1 MNEPAEHRPSLQVN
15 RIFHDT
21 VVTSPLIQHKIDL
34 FSAGFKYNAE
44 TRVSLADSQKA
55 LLQYRSSMDSLHPI
69 EDKMVECLQTSHTDF
84 TTSASGIHVI
94 VKNDLVQL
102 FTLGSA
108 LRGIPHK
115 EWEIPLLDAD
125 PGDYDFDSSAD
136 VITFIGLQ
144 GMVYVRFSWN
154 PHLSSF

>member
-1 MNEPAEHRPSLQVN
+1 MQVN

-34 FSAGFKYNAE
+34 FSAGFEYNAG
-44 TRVSLADSQKA
+44 TQVSLADSQKA

-69 EDKMVECLQTSHTDF
+69 KDKMVECLQTSHTDF
-84 TTSASGIHVI
+84 ATSASGVHVI
-94 VKNDLVQL
+94 VKNDLARL

-108 LRGIPHK
+108 SRGIPHK
-115 EWEIPLLDAD
+115 EWEIPLPDAD

-136 VITFIGLQ
+136 VITFIGLR
-144 GMVYVRFSWN
+144 GMVYVCFSWN
-154 PHLSSF
+154 LHLSSL